1 MACTMS
7 TDRSR
12 RSSRRRSKRNS
23 NEEEVLVVSKHLFTS
38 KSSTC
43 FTFGLNLANEAHK
56 KVLCDGCDKV
66 LSGRG
71 GILTKEIRE
80 AKRDSVGINKQCHQP
95 WHPKYAEHRED
106 GKVVRYNDFNALFKK
121 QTQSEADDN
130 NNDAKRQKTSST
142 SDEQQEDN
150 PQQMNTEH
158 EDTPQ
163 EANEQQE
170 QDTPQVTQP
179 LLEISGMFDS
189 SGHFTNKSVKYIEQ
203 QLKPTYKDCIPND
216 NDKRVAGMLM
226 MWVLQHSGEDVP
238 QAELKSCCG
247 NSVLLVAKSSR

>member
-1 MACTMS
+1 MARSRHFFHFRANEHNSAACTMS

-43 FTFGLNLANEAHK
+43 FTFGLNPANEAHK

-95 WHPKYAEHRED
+95 WHPKYAEHREH
-106 GKVVRYNDFNALFKK
+106 GKMVRYNDFSATRGKELQMKVLSDYLFQTASFMHNGIDHVKKEMKRNLKSSAATRRTAPRREDGDDTIVEAEQCAGVAISDLASIINAEVALHPERYL
-121 QTQSEADDN
+121 TEED
-130 NNDAKRQKTSST
+130 
-142 SDEQQEDN
+142 QE
-150 PQQMNTEH
+150 
-158 EDTPQ
+158 
-163 EANEQQE
+163 
-170 QDTPQVTQP
+170 
-179 LLEISGMFDS
+179 S
-189 SGHFTNKSVKYIEQ
+189 SGAQ
-203 QLKPTYKDCIPND
+203 PTKVSN
-216 NDKRVAGMLM
+216 RRRT
-226 MWVLQHSGEDVP
+226 Q
-238 QAELKSCCG
+238 
-247 NSVLLVAKSSR
+247 